1 MQCIFLGRLRRST
14 AIATVLV
21 CGAWSCLASAQ
32 TTADPVEPALTDDRA
47 TVADEGVEGEEIV
60 VTGVRGS
67 LARALN
73 QKRTAAGIVDGISA
87 KDLMD
92 YPDLNIADSLQRITG
107 VTVERSLGEATNIA
121 VRGLASQFTRVTIN
135 GQTVTSGNSGREVSF
150 DVFASELFTNV
161 QIHKSHMAEQTEG
174 GLAGTVDLRTAR
186 PFDYKSD
193 RPVLGVSAQAQYN
206 DVSKDIDPR
215 LSAIVSKTFADGT
228 IGVLASVSY
237 SEQSL
242 RQDNAEGLRFILT
255 DIDADG
261 DGVRETR
268 NVEYPFIP
276 RYVNEN
282 IHRKRL
288 GITGAMQFRPAD
300 SFQLNFDVAYAN
312 VKEMRRRYSIDG
324 QIVAANIQNPLSP
337 PTVDATGLIVSA
349 DLPNVESRSEN
360 VQTPYQDKLL
370 LLNADAQWDAA
381 DNLAIKGKVGYSD
394 ASRTTDEFRSTWSSF
409 GAFHYDFTDRI
420 FPVIEGIGR
429 DILDPANYASH
440 VARFI
445 NTDVTDREFSVQG
458 DVEWRLGTF
467 LSALKAGGRFND
479 GKKDTVQ
486 FDGTVRT
493 TANFRDYAIDLP
505 TDHFFKGESA
515 PGIIRNWPVVDFDNI
530 LNSTALIPAGY
541 EPPQRLI
548 STNAVKEKTWAG
560 YFQAEFDAHNVSSLP
575 LRGNVGV
582 RVVNTEQSSTG
593 YPTSVSPIT
602 VSSTYT
608 EVLPS
613 ANVTAELASNL
624 MLRLGVAKSL
634 TRPTITDLTPGGTVA
649 VGVNMASFGNPFL
662 KPYTAWNYDASLEW
676 YFSNE
681 ALLSLAL
688 FDKEVSGFVT
698 RVSSSETL
706 GADVLGASDPR
717 AGQVFDVSR
726 PVNGDSAY
734 VRGFEIG
741 LQAPLSSLIGRDSFF
756 SDFGFVANYTYADS
770 KSTISFNG
778 EDITTLLRGQS
789 RSSVNAVVYYEK
801 GPFSTRFAYSWRD
814 KYLDEV
820 RGGRERNNFI
830 GAYGQLDMNVQYSI
844 TDKIVLTFNA
854 LNLLNEGQH
863 RYAETEDRSI
873 RFSNTGR
880 FFLLGARA
888 KF

>member
-1 MQCIFLGRLRRST
+1 MQRTILDRLKRST

-21 CGAWSCLASAQ
+21 CGAWGGVAAAQ
-32 TTADPVEPALTDDRA
+32 TTTDQVEAAPADDQA
-47 TVADEGVEGEEIV
+47 TVADEATGVEEII

-73 QKRTAAGIVDGISA
+73 QKRTAEGIVDGISA

-107 VTVERSLGEATNIA
+107 VTVERSLGEATNIS

-150 DVFASELFTNV
+150 DVFASELFTNI
-161 QIHKSHMAEQTEG
+161 QIQKSHVAEQTEG

-186 PFDYKSD
+186 PFDYKGD
-193 RPVLGVSAQAQYN
+193 RPVFGVSAQAQYN
-206 DVSKDIDPR
+206 DISKDIDPR

-255 DIDADG
+255 DIDTNG
-261 DGVRETR
+261 DGVRETK

-282 IHRKRL
+282 IDRKRL
-288 GITGAMQFRPAD
+288 GITGAIQFRPAD
-300 SFQLNFDVAYAN
+300 SLQLNFDVAYAN

-324 QIVAANIQNPLSP
+324 QIIAANIQSPLAP
-337 PTVDATGLIVSA
+337 PTIDSTGLIVSA

-370 LLNADAQWDAA
+370 LLNADTRWDAT
-381 DNLAIKGKVGYSD
+381 DNLSIRGKVGYSD

-409 GAFHYDFTDRI
+409 GAFRYDFTDRI

-429 DILDPANYASH
+429 DILNPANYPSH
-440 VARFI
+440 VGRFI

-458 DVEWRLGTF
+458 DVEWRLDTF
-467 LSALKAGGRFND
+467 LTALKTGGRFSD

-486 FDGTVRT
+486 FDGTVRAN
-493 TANFRDYAIDLP
+493 ANFRDYAIDLP
-505 TDHFFKGESA
+505 ADDFFKGENA
-515 PGIIRNWPVVDFDNI
+515 PGIIRNWPVVDFGNI

-548 STNAVKEKTWAG
+548 STNAVEEKTWAG
-560 YFQAEFDAHNVSSLP
+560 YFQADFDASNVSSLP

-593 YPTSVSPIT
+593 YPTSVSQIT
-602 VSSTYT
+602 VDSRYT

-613 ANVTAELASNL
+613 ANVTAQLSNNL
-624 MLRLGVAKSL
+624 MLRLGASKSL

-649 VGVNMASFGNPFL
+649 VGVNTANFGNPSL

-681 ALLSLAL
+681 ALLSLAV

-698 RVSSSETL
+698 RVSSSEVL
-706 GADVLGASDPR
+706 GADILGPSDPR
-717 AGQVFDVSR
+717 AGQAFDVSR
-726 PVNGDSAY
+726 PINGDSAH

-741 LQAPLSSLIGRDSFF
+741 LQAPLSSLIGPDSFF

-770 KSTISFNG
+770 KSTINFNG
-778 EDITTLLRGQS
+778 EEITTLLRGQS

-801 GPFSTRFAYSWRD
+801 GPFSTRLAYSWRD

-830 GAYGQLDMNVQYSI
+830 GAYGQLDMNIQYSI
-844 TDKIVLTFNA
+844 TDDIVVTFNA

-863 RYAETEDRSI
+863 RYAETPDRSI